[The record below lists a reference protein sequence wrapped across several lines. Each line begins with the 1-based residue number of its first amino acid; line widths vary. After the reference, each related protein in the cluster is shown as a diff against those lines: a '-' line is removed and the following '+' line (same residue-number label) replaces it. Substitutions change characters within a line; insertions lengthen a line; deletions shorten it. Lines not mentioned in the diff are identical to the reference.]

1 MLDSRRHDRGG
12 VVQYFLG
19 VYKMKAIG
27 LCIATMGFLF
37 TVTGEHWEYYAA
49 IAAGLTIYA
58 GAFYLGRQ

>member
-1 MLDSRRHDRGG
+1 
-12 VVQYFLG
+12 
-19 VYKMKAIG
+19 MKAIG